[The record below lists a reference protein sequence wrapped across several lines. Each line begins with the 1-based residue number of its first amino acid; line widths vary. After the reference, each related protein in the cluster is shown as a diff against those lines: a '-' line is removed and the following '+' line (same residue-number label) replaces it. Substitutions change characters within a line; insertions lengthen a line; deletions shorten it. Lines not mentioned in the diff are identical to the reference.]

1 MLLRAR
7 FLPVA
12 TLCVAALICVGC
24 GEPAQTGSATE
35 KLNTAPPL
43 EPETP
48 QAAAGETA
56 EPAEEEAATPK
67 TDAADSNETTSTAN
81 VDLKGMTFAAPA
93 DWNREANPFFVEAK
107 FILPGEDGDAE
118 LTIMPAGGGKQ
129 ANIDRWIGQFKM
141 ADGDEPAMSEIDV
154 DSKTA
159 TMVDIRGTFN
169 SGRPG
174 KGPAENYRMLAFII
188 PFSASDDYFV
198 KATGPQGTIAAHED
212 AIVKFAKTG
221 KLK

>member
-48 QAAAGETA
+48 TAVTDETA
-56 EPAEEEAATPK
+56 EPAKEEDTTPK
-67 TDAADSNETTSTAN
+67 TDAADGNEATATAN
-81 VDLKGMTFAAPA
+81 VDLRGMTFTSPTTW
-93 DWNREANPFFVEAK
+93 DRTESPGFVEAE
-107 FILPGEDGDAE
+107 FFLPGDDGNARM
-118 LTIMPAGGGKQ
+118 TIMPAGGDKQ
-129 ANIDRWIGQFKM
+129 SNIDRWISQFKM
-141 ADGDEPAMSEIDV
+141 ADGDEPAVTEIDV
-154 DSKTA
+154 DGKTA

-169 SGRPG
+169 SQRPG
-174 KGPAENYRMLAFII
+174 QGPAENQRMLGFII
-188 PFSASDDYFV
+188 PFSATDNYFV
-198 KATGPQGTIAAHED
+198 KATGPQGTLATHKD
-212 AIVKFAKTG
+212 AIVEFVKSG

>member
-43 EPETP
+43 KPETP
-48 QAAAGETA
+48 PATAGETA
-56 EPAEEEAATPK
+56 EPAKEEAAAPK
-67 TDAADSNETTSTAN
+67 TDAADGDETTATAN

-93 DWNREANPFFVEAK
+93 DWNRNANPSFSMIEAE
-107 FILPGEDGDAE
+107 FILPGEDGEAK

-129 ANIDRWIGQFKM
+129 ANIDRWIGQFSM
-141 ADGDEPAMSEIDV
+141 AEGDEPAISEIEV
-154 DSKTA
+154 DGKTA

-169 SGRPG
+169 RG
-174 KGPAENYRMLAFII
+174 GPVENQRMLAFII

-198 KATGPQGTIAAHED
+198 KAVGPQGTIAAYKD
-212 AIVKFAKTG
+212 AIVNFTKTG